1 MFTKIHL
8 QNFRSL
14 DDFEVDLSG
23 KKIAVFYGEN
33 GAGKSNLM
41 SAFVLLDELFQTM
54 NVRDAYEDLINQD
67 ALFNDEKMEKLVKQ
81 RLLAGL
87 RDIQAIINDYRMIG
101 TDAPVV
107 AEFTFRIGNN
117 SGKYRVELGKD
128 EITYERLEYLLNRRR
143 GVHFECSAEGITINK
158 AIVKDKE
165 LYQDIKAT
173 AKKYW
178 GKHSLLAI
186 IQHEI
191 YDKANSYGRSNLSD
205 AFSDVLA
212 EFSLLSCSV
221 KIGQRQWNRIYAPF
235 EVFDSPDRGRINTSD
250 EKHLDVAEK
259 VFSQFF
265 CAINSDIHLV
275 YYKRDYSDNWVN
287 YSLFFKK
294 VVAGNER
301 DIPFSRESTG
311 NHQLLHVLCYLL
323 TACLGGTVVL
333 DEADSGIHDL
343 LFKKIMQEICHNIS
357 GQIIMTTHNTTL
369 METEFAKE
377 STYIISENENG
388 KTVARAI
395 ADYEKRTFISN
406 NIRSKYL
413 NNQYEGLPKVTR
425 IEFEPLL
432 EMISNQFE

>member
-1 MFTKIHL
+1 MFTKVHL
-8 QNFRSL
+8 KNFRSL
-14 DDFEVDLSG
+14 DDFELDLST
-23 KKIAVFYGEN
+23 KNLAIFYGEN

-41 SAFVLLDELFQTM
+41 SAFVLLGELLQTM
-54 NVRDAYEDLINQD
+54 NVRDAYEDLINQE
-67 ALFNDEKMEKLVKQ
+67 AMFNDEKMEKFVKQ

-101 TDAPVV
+101 TDTPVV
-107 AEFTFRIGNN
+107 AEFAFCIGNN
-117 SGKYRVELGKD
+117 NGKYRVELGKD
-128 EITYERLEYLLNRRR
+128 EIVYERLEYLLNRRR
-143 GVHFECSAEGITINK
+143 GVHFECSADGISINK

-165 LYQDIKAT
+165 LYLDIKAA

-191 YDKANSYGRSNLSD
+191 DDKSNSYGRSNLSET
-205 AFSDVLA
+205 FYDVLA

-221 KIGQRQWNRIYAPF
+221 QIGHRQWNRIYTPF
-235 EVFDSPDRGRINTSD
+235 EIFDEPDRGRINKAA
-250 EKHLDVAEK
+250 EKHLDIAEK

-265 CAINSDIHLV
+265 SSINSDILHA
-275 YYKRDYSDNWVN
+275 YYKRDYSDKWVN
-287 YSLFFKK
+287 YSLHFKK
-294 VVAGNER
+294 MVAGKER

-311 NHQLLHVLCYLL
+311 NHQLLDVLCYLL

-343 LFKKIMQEICHNIS
+343 LFKKIMQEIS
-357 GQIIMTTHNTTL
+357 GSITGQVIMTTHNTTL
-369 METEFAKE
+369 METDFAKE
-377 STYIISENENG
+377 ATYIISEDECG
-388 KTVARAI
+388 RTIARAI

-413 NNQYEGLPKVTR
+413 NNQYEGLPKVAK

-432 EMISNQFE
+432 ELISDQIK